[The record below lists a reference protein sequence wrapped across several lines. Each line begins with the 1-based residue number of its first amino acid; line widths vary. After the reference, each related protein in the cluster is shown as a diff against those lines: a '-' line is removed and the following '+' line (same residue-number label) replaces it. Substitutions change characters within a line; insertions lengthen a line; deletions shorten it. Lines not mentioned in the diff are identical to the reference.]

1 MMKER
6 FFRYAFTSVEDIS
19 GYSIVVFIKYL
30 VPVTFLACNCW
41 FSDRNPRGDL
51 GDCKGDAGMLVDP
64 KLKLAAP
71 WDFPVFSEKKRVVM
85 WKYEFCLKVFMRA
98 YSVGD
103 RRHLR
108 NYSFVAN
115 CVFYTRFLG
124 KNNQE

>member
-6 FFRYAFTSVEDIS
+6 FFRYVFTSVEDIS

-71 WDFPVFSEKKRVVM
+71 WDFPVFSVKKESCYVKIWILLKSV
-85 WKYEFCLKVFMRA
+85 YESLLCWR
-98 YSVGD
+98 
-103 RRHLR
+103 
-108 NYSFVAN
+108 
-115 CVFYTRFLG
+115 
-124 KNNQE
+124 